1 MDCSRTEFL
10 PRRVKPCLACP
21 RTELGHSADSEA
33 ERRLS
38 GLDLALPVYMIMSCL
53 DNTKGQ
59 VAKYGSKAWK
69 EPNPDSVLSTRAR
82 TQRARS
88 TPRANSA
95 HACHVQTRAEDDLPV
110 KTGCDQSRGTGLT
123 AHTQY
128 RPRLERQP
136 AHCAALGSGKDS
148 GGQAR
153 TTASNHN

>member
-53 DNTKGQ
+53 DYTKGQ

-69 EPNPDSVLSTRAR
+69 EPNPDSVLGLG
-82 TQRARS
+82 RS
-88 TPRANSA
+88 AQIVLM
-95 HACHVQTRAEDDLPV
+95 HVMYKPGL
-110 KTGCDQSRGTGLT
+110 KTICQ
-123 AHTQY
+123 
-128 RPRLERQP
+128 
-136 AHCAALGSGKDS
+136 
-148 GGQAR
+148 
-153 TTASNHN
+153 